1 MSPLNV
7 NCRFLI
13 ALLLVGLVGL
23 WPLGIVLCGAQDGGR
38 LVTVE
43 SVHVDYD
50 TVYNTE
56 YVETGSKI
64 MIEVVLTNFSA
75 GIAGSKSELRFSSDL
90 GILPSIIVDGTPK
103 EFKIP
108 FVVDHS
114 TVKEVK
120 VELIGDAPNV
130 ATRSDNVLLLNIT
143 QKVVDEYQVVEIR
156 RTVSSE
162 AIEDAIVAIADARAE
177 LERADTA
184 VEAAKAQGLQVSEAL
199 IALELANEHLNNS
212 QQLYF
217 EGRAENATAEAE
229 QAKQSAEE
237 AKAKAA
243 AAVSGRTYRNYAII
257 GVILA
262 VLLVVVVLYLQQRR
276 RKRGVY

>member
-1 MSPLNV
+1 MNV
-7 NCRFLI
+7 NYRLLI

-23 WPLGIVLCGAQDGGR
+23 WPLGIVLCGAQEGGR
-38 LVTVE
+38 FVTLE
-43 SVHVDYD
+43 SVHVDFEK
-50 TVYNTE
+50 VYNTE

-64 MIEVVLTNFSA
+64 TIEVVLTNFST
-75 GIAGSKSELRFSSDL
+75 GIAGSKSELRFYSDL
-90 GILPSIIVDGTPK
+90 GVLPSIIVDGTPQGY
-103 EFKIP
+103 KIP

-114 TVKEVK
+114 KVKEVK

-130 ATRSDNVLLLNIT
+130 ATRTDDVILLNIT

-156 RTVSSE
+156 RTVSAE

-177 LERADTA
+177 LGRADTA
-184 VEAAKAQGLQVSEAL
+184 VEAAKAQGLQVSESL

-217 EGRAENATAEAE
+217 EGRPENATAEAG
-229 QAKQSAEE
+229 QAKRAAQDAE
-237 AKAKAA
+237 AKAA
-243 AAVSGRTYRNYAII
+243 AAVGGRTYRNYAII
-257 GVILA
+257 GVIIA
-262 VLLVVVVLYLQQRR
+262 VLLVVVVLFLQQRR